1 MKMNEIDQELLD
13 NFSKERN
20 HSSNTKH
27 QYKYALEDYVEFQKE
42 SLYNLLK
49 EAEKEEDNGVR
60 WKRRTLRKRLINFRT
75 YVYDKFKVPETARKR
90 LQFITTFYKH
100 HEIELQPLPPRSNL
114 QNIQQNK
121 IITYEDLPTKEI
133 IKDALKIAN
142 PLMKAIILFQVS
154 SGCARRETL
163 NLTIRD
169 FIESLSD
176 YTDSRNIY
184 EIIKELKHNKE
195 VVPTFKLTRQ
205 KTGNTY
211 YTFCSP
217 EAVMYIL
224 AYLEADNRVL
234 KLDSP
239 LFSISERVFITKY
252 TELND
257 KLGLG
262 KKGNHRRFR
271 SHMLRKFHASNLYQG
286 ENSLS
291 IEEIDH
297 LQGRR
302 KNSIHT
308 SYFMENPNDLKK
320 KYVQAMHKLLINFE
334 FNEITV
340 DSPEYNNLQ
349 VEFDSLKRKYDSV
362 VDDERF
368 EEVIRNL
375 IKEELNN
382 KAIGP
387 GGAL

>member
-1 MKMNEIDQELLD
+1 
-13 NFSKERN
+13 
-20 HSSNTKH
+20 
-27 QYKYALEDYVEFQKE
+27 
-42 SLYNLLK
+42 
-49 EAEKEEDNGVR
+49 
-60 WKRRTLRKRLINFRT
+60 
-75 YVYDKFKVPETARKR
+75 
-90 LQFITTFYKH
+90 
-100 HEIELQPLPPRSNL
+100 
-114 QNIQQNK
+114 
-121 IITYEDLPTKEI
+121 
-133 IKDALKIAN
+133 
-142 PLMKAIILFQVS
+142 MKAIILFQVS

-211 YTFCSP
+211 YTFCFP

-224 AYLEADNRVL
+224 AYLEADNRMI

-252 TELND
+252 IELND

-286 ENSLS
+286 DNSLS
-291 IEEIDH
+291 NRRIDH

-308 SYFMENPNDLKK
+308 SYFMENHNDLKK

-382 KAIGP
+382 KAMGP

>member
-1 MKMNEIDQELLD
+1 M
-13 NFSKERN
+13 
-20 HSSNTKH
+20 
-27 QYKYALEDYVEFQKE
+27 
-42 SLYNLLK
+42 
-49 EAEKEEDNGVR
+49 
-60 WKRRTLRKRLINFRT
+60 
-75 YVYDKFKVPETARKR
+75 YDKFKVPETARKR

-224 AYLEADNRVL
+224 AYLEADNRML

-257 KLGLG
+257 RLGLG

-291 IEEIDH
+291 IGEIDH

-320 KYVQAMHKLLINFE
+320 KYVQSMHKLLINFE

-387 GGAL
+387 GGALHSYFFIFKT